1 MRGRIMGLPARLR
14 IAKGVP
20 MGLSKR
26 LVTSAAVLAFA
37 LLAVEA
43 DAQHRG
49 GGGHGGVAP
58 MRGGGGGSR
67 SSAPRPVFSPAARVV
82 PRMGGSRSIA
92 PRFAAPRFGPSRF
105 GPSRVVTRPVYGG
118 RSFGVTRSGIA
129 SRAVI
134 SRGGFVAR
142 RPFVGHAFAPR
153 FIGPRIIVAPHR
165 FARPFYAFRPRFSL
179 GFGLWVGFPVAY
191 PYYYDYPYGYPY
203 APYPYA
209 NGYPYPYAGA
219 SYGYPAS
226 GYPASGYPASSYPAS
241 GYPAGTYATP
251 SDPQAYPAS
260 GSIDAQ
266 RGQDAGGVSFE
277 ITPNTARVIVDGTEV
292 GSVAEFSPTAT
303 PLTLTLGRHHI
314 ELRAAGYQTM
324 AFDAEI
330 VAGQVIPYRGEL
342 QPQR

>member
-1 MRGRIMGLPARLR
+1 
-14 IAKGVP
+14 
-20 MGLSKR
+20 MGLSKC
-26 LVTSAAVLAFA
+26 LVTSAAVVAFA

-49 GGGHGGVAP
+49 GGSRGGGVAT
-58 MRGGGGGSR
+58 MRGGGGGFR
-67 SSAPRPVFSPAARVV
+67 STAPRPVFSPAAKVA
-82 PRMGGSRSIA
+82 PRIGMSRSIG
-92 PRFAAPRFGPSRF
+92 PRFASPRFGPSRV
-105 GPSRVVTRPVYGG
+105 GPSRVVTGPVHGA
-118 RSFGVTRSGIA
+118 RSFGVTRSGFA

-142 RPFVGHAFAPR
+142 GPFVGRVFAPR

-179 GFGLWVGFPVAY
+179 GFGLWAGFPVAY
-191 PYYYDYPYGYPY
+191 PYYYDYSYAYPY

-209 NGYPYPYAGA
+209 SAYPYP
-219 SYGYPAS
+219 YPAS
-226 GYPASGYPASSYPAS
+226 GYPASGYPAATYPTQSYPQQPYPSS
-241 GYPAGTYATP
+241 GLN
-251 SDPQAYPAS
+251 
-260 GSIDAQ
+260 DAQ
-266 RGQDAGGVSFE
+266 RQDAGGVSFE
-277 ITPNTARVIVDGTEV
+277 ITPSTARVIVDGTEV

-330 VAGQVIPYRGEL
+330 LAGQVIPYRGEM

>member
-1 MRGRIMGLPARLR
+1 M
-14 IAKGVP
+14 
-20 MGLSKR
+20 
-26 LVTSAAVLAFA
+26 SASVVAFA

-43 DAQHRG
+43 GAQHRG
-49 GGGHGGVAP
+49 GGGHGGGVAT
-58 MRGGGGGSR
+58 MRGGSGGFR
-67 SSAPRPVFSPAARVV
+67 SSAPRPVFSPAARVA
-82 PRMGGSRSIA
+82 PRIGTSRSIG
-92 PRFAAPRFGPSRF
+92 PRFAPPRFGPSRF
-105 GPSRVVTRPVYGG
+105 GPSQVVTGPVHGA
-118 RSFGVTRSGIA
+118 RSFGVTRSGFA

-142 RPFVGHAFAPR
+142 RPFVGRGFAPG

-179 GFGLWVGFPVAY
+179 GFGLWAGFPVAY
-191 PYYYDYPYGYPY
+191 PYYYDYSYAYPY

-209 NGYPYPYAGA
+209 SAYPYPYPAT
-219 SYGYPAS
+219 SYGYPASAYPAS
-226 GYPASGYPASSYPAS
+226 GYPAATYPTQSYAQ
-241 GYPAGTYATP
+241 
-251 SDPQAYPAS
+251 QAYQSS
-260 GSIDAQ
+260 GLNDAQ
-266 RGQDAGGVSFE
+266 RQDAGGVSFE
-277 ITPNTARVIVDGTEV
+277 ITPSTARVIVDGTEV

-330 VAGQVIPYRGEL
+330 LAGQVIPYRGEM